1 MYLTKSAEKF
11 ITPLTVSSL
20 TGKKVYNDLFNIDD
34 EIEMGHIKLAKD
46 NDLIIVAPASAN
58 FISKVI

>member
-1 MYLTKSAEKF
+1 MYK
-11 ITPLTVSSL
+11 
-20 TGKKVYNDLFNIDD
+20 DLFNFDD

-58 FISKVI
+58 FFLKYLKV